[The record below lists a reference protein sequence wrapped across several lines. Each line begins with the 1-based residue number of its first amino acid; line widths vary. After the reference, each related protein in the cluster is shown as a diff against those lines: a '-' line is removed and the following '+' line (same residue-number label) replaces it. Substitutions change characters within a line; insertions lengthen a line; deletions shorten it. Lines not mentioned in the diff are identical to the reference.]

1 MTPLA
6 EGVDFLVLVLHT
18 IILHNGKGNMRNV
31 WQSRRTGDGW
41 SAPTSLLETTYGVY
55 DFMPTA
61 SANYYVGSDSSPED
75 VNNGSTY
82 VFSLLTF
89 SNSAG

>member
-1 MTPLA
+1 MCGNRA
-6 EGVDFLVLVLHT
+6 EPAMAGARPPH
-18 IILHNGKGNMRNV
+18 
-31 WQSRRTGDGW
+31 
-41 SAPTSLLETTYGVY
+41 LLETTYGVY